1 MVPIWDDT
9 NQVRPDGIS
18 GRDNQQLNLRQNPI
32 SSVFALT
39 PVVNQADSIAIAP
52 VLSENLVKKPR
63 ERPPGSGKKKQPE
76 TSDSGAPASETP
88 AKKARGRPPCSGK
101 KKQPET
107 SGTIGISSVNHIIHV
122 DIGEDIVSKIMTILD
137 QGPPVICIL
146 FGAGSLC
153 EATLWNSAIGTMT
166 HEGQFDIISL
176 KGSFMRSEN
185 GITGGLNLSMTRPD
199 GSFFGGV
206 VEGKLR
212 AATPVVVR
220 SFFPDMEKPES
231 KPPSST
237 PTLNELNFD
246 PPVSKAASPSTPS
259 SSHLILRTTPLSYS
273 MVASMHSRPAPVR
286 LGRFSSC
293 NADGRV
299 PTSYVTSTP
308 ISMVRPWNGFIG

>member
-1 MVPIWDDT
+1 MAHLIVSF
-9 NQVRPDGIS
+9 NQH
-18 GRDNQQLNLRQNPI
+18 QQLNLRQNPI
-32 SSVFALT
+32 SSVSALT

-63 ERPPGSGKKKQPE
+63 ERPWAPE
-76 TSDSGAPASETP
+76 RRSNQKLQVYIFCIISSIYSGAPASETP

-107 SGTIGISSVNHIIHV
+107 SGTIGISSVNRIIHV

-137 QGPPVICIL
+137 QGPPAICIL

-176 KGSFMRSEN
+176 TGSFMRSEN

-199 GSFFGGV
+199 GRFFGGV

-212 AATPVVVR
+212 AATPVQVVVR

-237 PTLNELNFD
+237 PTPNVLNFD

-259 SSHLILRTTPLSYS
+259 STHL
-273 MVASMHSRPAPVR
+273 M
-286 LGRFSSC
+286 
-293 NADGRV
+293 
-299 PTSYVTSTP
+299 
-308 ISMVRPWNGFIG
+308 